1 MRVIAGSAKGRR
13 LDAPRGGA
21 TRPATDRIRETL
33 FAILEPVLGDA
44 RVLDLFAGAGT
55 LGIEA
60 LSRGAAR
67 ATFVERSSEALK
79 ALRKNIA
86 ATGFDDRAEVIA
98 ANVLSFIERSV
109 AGPYDVVFCD
119 PPFADVALL
128 EATLAHP
135 RLARA
140 LAPEARVIV
149 RVLKKHH
156 PRLPDG
162 VGVMRAKDI
171 GEETLLFLRYDLV
184 RTRPEAKFPGE
195 DDGRSTSGAR

>member
-1 MRVIAGSAKGRR
+1 MRVIAGSAKGRS

-33 FAILEPVLGDA
+33 FAILEPVLEDA

-60 LSRGAAR
+60 LSRGAAH
-67 ATFVERSSEALK
+67 ATFVERSPEALK
-79 ALRKNIA
+79 TIQKNIKV
-86 ATGFDDRAEVIA
+86 TELDGLAEVNA
-98 ANVLSFIERSV
+98 ANVLGFLEQRV

-135 RLARA
+135 RLAAA
-140 LAPEARVIV
+140 LAPDATVVARIH
-149 RVLKKHH
+149 KKHQ
-156 PRLPDG
+156 PRLPEG
-162 VGVMRAKDI
+162 ARVQRVKDI
-171 GEETLLFLRYDLV
+171 GEESLLFLRYD
-184 RTRPEAKFPGE
+184 G
-195 DDGRSTSGAR
+195 GRGGG

>member
-1 MRVIAGSAKGRR
+1 VRVIAGSAKGRT

-33 FAILEPVLGDA
+33 FAILEPVLDDA

-60 LSRGAAR
+60 LSRGAAH
-67 ATFVERSSEALK
+67 ATFVERSAQAVK

-86 ATGFDDRAEVIA
+86 ATGFDDRAEVIV
-98 ANVLSFIERSV
+98 ANVLSFVEQSV
-109 AGPYDVVFCD
+109 EGPYDVVFCD

-140 LAPEARVIV
+140 LAPDAHVIA
-149 RVLKKHH
+149 RVLKKHQ
-156 PRLPDG
+156 PRLPG
-162 VGVMRAKDI
+162 AARVMRVKEI
-171 GEETLLFLRYDLV
+171 GEETLVFLRYD
-184 RTRPEAKFPGE
+184 G
-195 DDGRSTSGAR
+195 GGGGG